1 MWCDIFETIEFY
13 HVPQP
18 PVYQIQNEIVDSI
31 LQNVKFFINFR
42 LELDSK
48 IFFWRLPQTW
58 NFKQQQQNIQT
69 LEII

>member
-18 PVYQIQNEIVDSI
+18 PVFQIQNEIVDLI
-31 LQNVKFFINFR
+31 LLNVKFFINFR

-48 IFFWRLPQTW
+48 IFF
-58 NFKQQQQNIQT
+58 
-69 LEII
+69 